1 MGCSSVAQ
9 LLLEQQVHTNRSS
22 RCSISRGVIGGIVIT
37 CLAREADL
45 PSSPWGKVPQRRRAW
60 SGAPPP
66 HRPARSAAASALIQD
81 GPAVRRACG
90 RWLSAAL
97 VVNGPFTGRW
107 FGGVVRAAAD
117 SLPQLRMLSHLG
129 GELLRQFT
137 DLLLLSL
144 ELSLLIQVELL
155 GQGSPRQSLSFGNAS
170 RGHDHL
176 GHSLLE
182 IHVEIRAQSRVQ

>member
-1 MGCSSVAQ
+1 M
-9 LLLEQQVHTNRSS
+9 
-22 RCSISRGVIGGIVIT
+22 
-37 CLAREADL
+37 AR
-45 PSSPWGKVPQRRRAW
+45 
-60 SGAPPP
+60 
-66 HRPARSAAASALIQD
+66 
-81 GPAVRRACG
+81 
-90 RWLSAAL
+90 LSAAL
-97 VVNGPFTGRW
+97 
-107 FGGVVRAAAD
+107 AAAGFPPLWWLMGP
-117 SLPQLRMLSHLG
+117 SLGGGLEELCEPLPIRSRSSRKLSHLG